1 MLDSTAYL
9 VPSLSNVT
17 LTQPTHVT
25 ASDRKH
31 EQEEFIDHDIQRL
44 ASSATD
50 LGEEAR
56 QAQIV
61 NGDGNSLLS
70 NRVAVLGSLCKKST
84 EIAGISQSLEI
95 ATIKYIVSEFL
106 RFGESDRI
114 ASKLLLQMRPEIEA
128 VVKTTYEASGWHQ
141 YTLVRVLEACQI
153 QALRGDLHVENYF
166 ATLYEANLESPY
178 DPDFES
184 EAYYDHEN
192 RLQVDDAYAKAES
205 MRRQRKSEEQDRNE
219 RKTHRAWI
227 AFWTRMLHGCQWGPT
242 LFWAYP
248 DGDDSEHLPDIPK
261 YLFRT
266 FDEAS
271 SGESNETMVASSAIV
286 HRNKTSRTDI
296 LSLNR
301 EERIERLCAH
311 LKKDC
316 FGKQDHAD
324 NLMSWTSSLLF
335 ALQYAI
341 WRCAI
346 GGRSPENVYICVV
359 DTTSFPYGQFA
370 RDKWLLEHCR
380 DNENE
385 SPKIQNE
392 IRLREMGYDNGEY
405 LSQGALTHEGRSNV
419 VTLHHLIQSGLHD
432 LYPEFND
439 SQKMKRWTNRV
450 RDLRGD
456 WAELRSTSHEEVRI
470 ALQISTA
477 CFQDL
482 RPCELAICLL
492 TLKNREPGEMLSAGM
507 ICSALGA
514 QKTGEVINDVRR

>member
-1 MLDSTAYL
+1 MLDSADYL
-9 VPSLSNVT
+9 ARPLSNVT
-17 LTQPTHVT
+17 LTQPTHAT
-25 ASDRKH
+25 ASDRKR
-31 EQEEFIDHDIQRL
+31 EQEESIDHDIQRL
-44 ASSATD
+44 ASSATEM
-50 LGEEAR
+50 GEEAR

-61 NGDGNSLLS
+61 NADGNSLLS
-70 NRVAVLGSLCKKST
+70 NRLAALGSLSKKSA
-84 EIAGISQSLEI
+84 EIAGISQRLED
-95 ATIKYIVSEFL
+95 ATVNYIVSEFL
-106 RFGESDRI
+106 RFGENDRSV
-114 ASKLLLQMRPEIEA
+114 SKLLLQMRPEIEA
-128 VVKTTYEASGWHQ
+128 VVRTTYKASGWHQ

-166 ATLYEANLESPY
+166 ATLYESSLESPY

-192 RLQVDDAYAKAES
+192 RLQVDDVYAKAED
-205 MRRQRKSEEQDRNE
+205 MRRQRKFEEQHRNE
-219 RKTHRAWI
+219 KKTHRAWI
-227 AFWTRMLHGCQWGPT
+227 AFWTRMLHGCQGGPT

-248 DGDDSEHLPDIPK
+248 DGDDSEDLPDIPK

-271 SGESNETMVASSAIV
+271 SGKSNETTVASSAIV
-286 HRNKTSRTDI
+286 HRNNTSRTDI

-301 EERIERLCAH
+301 GERIERLCAH

-316 FGKQDHAD
+316 FGAQDQAD

-341 WRCAI
+341 WRCTV
-346 GGRSPENVYICVV
+346 GGRSPANVYICVV

-370 RDKWLLEHCR
+370 RDKWLLEQCR
-380 DNENE
+380 DDENE

-392 IRLREMGYDNGEY
+392 MRLRERGYDNGEY

-439 SQKMKRWTNRV
+439 FQGKRRWTNRV
-450 RDLRGD
+450 SALRVD
-456 WAELRSTSHEEVRI
+456 WARLRSTSHEEVRI

-477 CFQDL
+477 CFPNL

-492 TLKNREPGEMLSAGM
+492 TLKNRELGEMLLAGM
-507 ICSALGA
+507 LSSALGPR
-514 QKTGEVINDVRR
+514 KLDK